1 MQLQMQHVAPGFLVL
16 FWLFYFMLVF
26 LLLLLHVTTTDCLV
40 TRLLISLVLYSMFC
54 LPRLFLFVATL
65 HSAA

>member
-1 MQLQMQHVAPGFLVL
+1 MQKKLGLVIFFCL
-16 FWLFYFMLVF
+16 CYFMLVF
-26 LLLLLHVTTTDCLV
+26 LLLLLHVTTADYLV

-54 LPRLFLFVATL
+54 LPRLFLFVVTL